1 MSELN
6 VIKKERTAVINPL
19 VTCQPLGAMYAVMG
33 IYRGMPLVHG
43 SQGCSTF
50 VRYGFSRHYREP
62 ADIAVTSLHED
73 AAVFGGRKNLISGL
87 GNLAQRFKPDVMG
100 VVTTCSSEIIGDD
113 VGGFI
118 KTAKQEI
125 VKKMGEEAANKI
137 KIVQINTPS
146 FVEHQYKGYD
156 NAIKAIV
163 DTLAEPKDEEN
174 GKLNIVPGIVNPG
187 DIREVKHMLSL
198 MGVEGILLT
207 DTSDPFDSPLRPSV
221 AEKTPYYQKGGTTL
235 AEIQDCANS
244 LGTISLA
251 NYASSA
257 PASLEKKY
265 NMPSKVSEAPIGI
278 KNTDSFIRTV
288 KKFTGN
294 DVTEEILDERGIVID
309 AMADVASRYLFGRT
323 VAIYG
328 DPSITV
334 GMARFITELGM
345 IPKVVCTGAKNDY
358 FIDDLKKVAKESDE
372 DVDALFGQDL
382 RALDVYLRENPVDL
396 LIGHSDGR
404 LMAKD
409 LGIPL
414 YRVGYPVYDRVGYQ
428 RRPIIGYNG
437 ALNIVDGITNTILD
451 KYYEPQDWK
460 LQQ

>member
-6 VIKKERTAVINPL
+6 VITKERTAVINPI
-19 VTCQPLGAMYAVMG
+19 VTCQPLGAMYAVSG
-33 IYRGMPLVHG
+33 IERGMPLVHG

-50 VRYGFSRHYREP
+50 VRYGFARHFREP

-87 GNLAQRFKPDVMG
+87 GNLAARFKPDVMG

-113 VGGFI
+113 VAGFI
-118 KTAKQEI
+118 KTAKVEI
-125 VKKMGEEAANKI
+125 AKKMGEEAANKI

-146 FVEHQYKGYD
+146 FVEHQFKGYD

-174 GKLNIVPGIVNPG
+174 GKLIIIPGIVNPG
-187 DIREVKHMLSL
+187 DIREIKHMLSL

-207 DTSDPFDSPLRPSV
+207 DTSDPFDSPLRPSK
-221 AEKTPYYQKGGTTL
+221 ADKNPYYQKGGTPL
-235 AEIQDCANS
+235 ADLQDCANS

-251 NYASSA
+251 NYANSA

-278 KNTDSFIRTV
+278 QNTDSFIRTV

-294 DVTEEILDERGIVID
+294 DVTDEILDERGIVID
-309 AMADVASRYLFGRT
+309 AMADVASRYLFGRK

-334 GMARFITELGM
+334 GMARFVAELGM
-345 IPKVVCTGAKNDY
+345 IPKVVCTGVKNEY
-358 FIDDLKKVAKESDE
+358 FVNDLKKVAKESDE
-372 DVDALFGQDL
+372 DIDALFGQDL
-382 RALDVYLRENPVDL
+382 RALDVYLKENPVDL
-396 LIGHSDGR
+396 MIGSSDGR

-437 ALNIVDGITNTILD
+437 ALNLVDGITNTILD
-451 KYYEPQDWK
+451 KYYETQDWK

>member
-6 VIKKERTAVINPL
+6 VIKKDRTAVINPL

-33 IYRGMPLVHG
+33 IHRGMPLVHG

-50 VRYGFSRHYREP
+50 VRYGFARHYREP

-87 GNLAQRFKPDVMG
+87 GNLAARFKPEVMG

-113 VGGFI
+113 VAGFI
-118 KTAKQEI
+118 KIAKGEI
-125 VKKMGEEAANKI
+125 AKKMGEEAAEKI

-146 FVEHQYKGYD
+146 FVEHHYKGYD
-156 NAIKAIV
+156 NAIRSIV
-163 DTLAEPKDEEN
+163 DTLAEPKDEDN

-198 MGVEGILLT
+198 MGVEGIMLT
-207 DTSDPFDSPLRPSV
+207 DTSDPFDSPLRPS
-221 AEKTPYYQKGGTTL
+221 ASQKNPYYQKGGTPL
-235 AEIQDCANS
+235 ADIQDCANS

-251 NYASSA
+251 SYADTA
-257 PASLEKKY
+257 AKSLEKKY
-265 NMPSKVSEAPIGI
+265 NIPSKVSAAPIGI
-278 KNTDSFIRTV
+278 QNTDSFIRTV

-294 DVTEEILDERGIVID
+294 DVTGEILDERGIVVD
-309 AMADVASRYLFGRT
+309 AIADVASRYLFGRK

-328 DPSITV
+328 DPSIAV
-334 GMARFITELGM
+334 GMARFVTELGM
-345 IPKVVCTGAKNDY
+345 IPSVVCTGVKNEY
-358 FIDDLKKVAKESDE
+358 FVEGMKKVAKESDG

-382 RALDVYLRENPVDL
+382 RALDVYLKESPVDL
-396 LIGHSDGR
+396 IIGNSDGR

-414 YRVGYPVYDRVGYQ
+414 YRVGYPVYDRVGTQ

-437 ALNIVDGITNTILD
+437 ALNLVDGITNTILD
-451 KYYEPQDWK
+451 KYYETQDWK